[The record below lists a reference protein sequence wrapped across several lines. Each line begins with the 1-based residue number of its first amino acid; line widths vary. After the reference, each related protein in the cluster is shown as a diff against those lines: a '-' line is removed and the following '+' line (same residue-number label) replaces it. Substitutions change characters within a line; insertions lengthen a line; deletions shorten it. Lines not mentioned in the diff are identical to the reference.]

1 MERLSTNMVFSLL
14 SRQVADNQ
22 KEIINLSRKINE
34 GKNYV
39 TTYDDP
45 VGIINLVET
54 GGRILE
60 NNQFDR
66 VLDYSVFELES
77 AEAPLRA
84 MNEILTKIKE
94 IALRASN
101 GSTSGEERII
111 YKNELRTLG
120 DSLVQLA
127 NTKVGGKYIFSG
139 QQSDLQTIRLNQGA
153 PFNTAIYK
161 HNQDNGEERY
171 IQQQP
176 SSVNLKDELVGL
188 SSSASMTSSIINPV
202 TTVSGDLVFSI
213 NDGNNNVT
221 NFTASISAGDDL
233 NAIITKINTA
243 FNTAGGLGAIAQ
255 NSPNGYLNFDTSLI
269 TGNSS
274 NSQAMISIDKSSSSD
289 LSDQLHIKKQKIFG
303 SEMGIMN
310 MLSNLETALSNNNDA
325 GVRNLLEN
333 IDFNI
338 SQVNAKI
345 STVGLLVSQ
354 AEMFQSASEDLNIKL
369 EGDLSATQDL
379 DMIEAN
385 VKLSNAQNALQT
397 SIRTAS
403 TFFNYTLS
411 NFIG

>member
-1 MERLSTNMVFSLL
+1 M
-14 SRQVADNQ
+14 
-22 KEIINLSRKINE
+22 SRKINE

-354 AEMFQSASEDLNIKL
+354 AEMFQSASEDLNINL

-379 DMIEAN
+379 DIIEAN

>member
-1 MERLSTNMVFSLL
+1 MERLSTGMVFSLL

-22 KEIINLSRKINE
+22 KEIINLSKKINE

-60 NNQFDR
+60 NNQVDR
-66 VLDYSVFELES
+66 VLDYSIYELES
-77 AEAPLRA
+77 AETPLRS

-127 NTKVGGKYIFSG
+127 NTKVGDKYIFSG
-139 QQSDLQTIRLNQGA
+139 QQSSLQTIRLNQGA

-161 HNQDNGEERY
+161 HNQDNGQERY

-176 SSVNLKDELVGL
+176 SSVNLKEELIG
-188 SSSASMTSSIINPV
+188 STKSASMTSLIINPV
-202 TTVSGDLVFSI
+202 TTVAGDLVFSI

-233 NAIITKINTA
+233 TAVISKINTA
-243 FNTAGGLGAIAQ
+243 FNASGGLGSIAQ
-255 NSPNGYLNFDTSLI
+255 DSPSGYLNFDTSLI
-269 TGNSS
+269 TGNSG
-274 NSQAMISIDKSSSSD
+274 NSKAMISIDKSSSTAVTE
-289 LSDQLHIKKQKIFG
+289 QLYLKKQKIFG

-310 MLSNLETALSNNNDA
+310 MLSGLETALSNNDDA
-325 GVRNLLEN
+325 GVRNLLNN

-338 SQVNAKI
+338 NQINAKI

-354 AEMFQSASEDLNIKL
+354 AEMFKSASERLNIKL

-385 VKLSNAQNALQT
+385 VRLSNAQNALQT

>member
-22 KEIINLSRKINE
+22 KQIVNLSRKINE
-34 GKNYV
+34 GKNFV

-45 VGIINLVET
+45 VGIIDLVET

-66 VLDYSVFELES
+66 VLDYSIYELES
-77 AEAPLRA
+77 AETPLRA

-94 IALRASN
+94 ISLRASN
-101 GSTSGEERII
+101 GSTSGEERVI

-127 NTKVGGKYIFSG
+127 NSKVGDKYVFSG
-139 QQSDLQTIRLNQGA
+139 QQSSFQTLRLDPGA

-161 HNQDNGEERY
+161 HNQDNGKERY

-176 SSVNLKDELVGL
+176 SSLSLKDELIGAPK
-188 SSSASMTSSIINPV
+188 SASISSLIINPV
-202 TTVSGDLVFSI
+202 TTIGGDLVLSV

-221 NFTASISAGDDL
+221 NFTASIAAGDDL
-233 NAIITKINTA
+233 NSIITKINTA
-243 FNTAGGLGAIAQ
+243 FNSAGGLGSIAQ
-255 NSPNGYLNFDTSLI
+255 ESPSGYLNFDTSLI
-269 TGNSS
+269 TGNSA
-274 NSQAMISIDKSSSSD
+274 NTKAMISIDKNSSSE
-289 LSDQLHIKKQKIFG
+289 LTDQLYLKKQKVAG
-303 SEMGIMN
+303 TEMGIMH
-310 MLSNLETALSNNNDA
+310 MLTTLENALSNNDDA
-325 GVRNLLEN
+325 TIRNLLNN

-338 SQVNAKI
+338 NQINAKL
-345 STVGLLVSQ
+345 STTGLLVSQ
-354 AEMFQSASEDLNIKL
+354 AEMFKSASEDLNIKL
-369 EGDLSATQDL
+369 EGDLSASQDL

>member
-354 AEMFQSASEDLNIKL
+354 AEMFKSASEDLNIKL

>member
-1 MERLSTNMVFSLL
+1 MVFSLL

-354 AEMFQSASEDLNIKL
+354 AEMFKSASEDLNIKL

>member
-1 MERLSTNMVFSLL
+1 VERLSTGMVFSLL

-22 KEIINLSRKINE
+22 KEIINLSKKINE

-60 NNQFDR
+60 NNQVDR
-66 VLDYSVFELES
+66 VLDYSIYELES
-77 AEAPLRA
+77 AETPLRS

-127 NTKVGGKYIFSG
+127 NTKVGDKYIFSG
-139 QQSDLQTIRLNQGA
+139 QQSSLQTIRLNQGA

-161 HNQDNGEERY
+161 HNQDNGQERY

-176 SSVNLKDELVGL
+176 SSVNLKEELIG
-188 SSSASMTSSIINPV
+188 STKSASMTSLIINPV
-202 TTVSGDLVFSI
+202 TTVAGDLVFSI

-233 NAIITKINTA
+233 TAVISKINTA
-243 FNTAGGLGAIAQ
+243 FNASGGLGSIAQ
-255 NSPNGYLNFDTSLI
+255 DSPSGYLNFDTSLI
-269 TGNSS
+269 TGNSG
-274 NSQAMISIDKSSSSD
+274 NSKAMISIDKSSSTAVTE
-289 LSDQLHIKKQKIFG
+289 QLYLKKQKIFG

-310 MLSNLETALSNNNDA
+310 MLSGLETALSNNDDA
-325 GVRNLLEN
+325 GVRNLLNN

-338 SQVNAKI
+338 NQINAKI

-354 AEMFQSASEDLNIKL
+354 AEMFKSASERLNIKL

-385 VKLSNAQNALQT
+385 VRLSNAQNALQT

>member
-22 KEIINLSRKINE
+22 KEIVNLSRKINE

-66 VLDYSVFELES
+66 VLDYSIYELES
-77 AEAPLRA
+77 AETPLRA

-127 NTKVGGKYIFSG
+127 NTKIGGKYIFSG

-153 PFNTAIYK
+153 SFDTAIYK
-161 HNQDNGEERY
+161 HNQDNGKERY

-176 SSVNLKDELVGL
+176 SSVNLKDELVG
-188 SSSASMTSSIINPV
+188 SSNSASMTSLIINPV
-202 TTVSGDLVFSI
+202 TTVAGDLIFSV
-213 NDGNNNVT
+213 NDGNNNLT

-233 NAIITKINTA
+233 SAIISKINTA
-243 FNTAGGLGAIAQ
+243 FNTAGGLGSFAQ
-255 NSPNGYLNFDTSLI
+255 ESPSGYLNFNTSLI
-269 TGNSS
+269 SGNTPNS
-274 NSQAMISIDKSSSSD
+274 NAMISLDKNSSSE
-289 LSDQLHIKKQKIFG
+289 LTDQLYLKKQKISG

-310 MLSNLETALSNNNDA
+310 MLSDLESALTNNNDA
-325 GVRNLLEN
+325 GIRNLLDN

-338 SQVNAKI
+338 NQINAKI

>member
-1 MERLSTNMVFSLL
+1 VERLSTNMVFSLL

-354 AEMFQSASEDLNIKL
+354 AEMFKSASEDLNIKL